1 MYPIYVR
8 GPLAISEKTGAD
20 TQSKNIFSHT
30 NWKKASIL
38 SQDFFS
44 NSLFWYN
51 CYLDY
56 LNNQADTRNSD
67 NILSSCHH

>member
-8 GPLAISEKTGAD
+8 GPLAISEKTGAE

-38 SQDFFS
+38 KPRFFFPTAYS
-44 NSLFWYN
+44 GIIV
-51 CYLDY
+51 
-56 LNNQADTRNSD
+56 T
-67 NILSSCHH
+67 

>member
-1 MYPIYVR
+1 MYPIYIR

-20 TQSKNIFSHT
+20 TQSKNIFFSYQLE
-30 NWKKASIL
+30 KGLYLKPRI
-38 SQDFFS
+38 FS

-56 LNNQADTRNSD
+56 LNNQADAVET
-67 NILSSCHH
+67 I